1 MRLSKRGAA
10 FIRAHEGFRSIAYL
24 DPVKILTIGIGFTWG
39 SRAFREWWAKYRP
52 GQTFTIKSTMSTA
65 EAESA
70 LVYLCDV
77 EYGAAVVKFLEGK
90 VVEQHVF
97 DAACSMVFNCGP
109 GALEWKWAA
118 AMKAGDIKSAAANLR
133 VTATTAKGKKLPGLV
148 RRRQEEAALMLTADY
163 AGVKVQD
170 EPAPSVVPMPSPKA
184 APPPEQT
191 PSGAW
196 AAFWAAVIAMFNR
209 SK

>member
-10 FIRAHEGFRSIAYL
+10 FIRAHEGFRSNAYR

-39 SRAFREWWAKYRP
+39 SKSFREWWAKYRP
-52 GQTFTIKSTMSTA
+52 GQTFGDKSSMTVA

-77 EYGAAVVKFLEGK
+77 EYGAAVVKFLGGK

-109 GALEWKWAA
+109 GALNWKWAA
-118 AMKAGDIKSAAANLR
+118 AMKAGDIKTAAAQLR

-163 AGVKVQD
+163 AGVKVPAETVPTP
-170 EPAPSVVPMPSPKA
+170 EPVIPAKTEAHPVADGKSPSKFLAFLKSLFSK
-184 APPPEQT
+184 
-191 PSGAW
+191 GA
-196 AAFWAAVIAMFNR
+196 
-209 SK
+209 K